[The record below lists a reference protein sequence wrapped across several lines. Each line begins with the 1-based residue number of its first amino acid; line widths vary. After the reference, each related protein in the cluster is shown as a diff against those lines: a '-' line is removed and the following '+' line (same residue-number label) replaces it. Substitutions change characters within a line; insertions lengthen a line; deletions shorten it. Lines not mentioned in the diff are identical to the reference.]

1 MICPGGGRQGGGGC
15 GALEKVQF
23 SCGGRN
29 VPEKRYGKIEV
40 QRFKRYIIMILAFV
54 CLPIY
59 CMYT

>member
-29 VPEKRYGKIEV
+29 VPEKRYRKIEV
-40 QRFKRYIIMILAFV
+40 QRYIRYIIMI
-54 CLPIY
+54 
-59 CMYT
+59 